1 MKILM
6 LRFQNLNSLQGKWQ
20 IDFRHPAYAN
30 EGIFT
35 ITGATGAGKST
46 ILDAICLALYG
57 ATPRLGDITQGKND
71 IMSRGTGE
79 CFAEVVFAT
88 HIGNFRSFWGQ
99 KRARQKPDGKL
110 QAPKHE
116 IAHFVSD
123 TVKGNIIEEKASKT
137 KGEIER
143 ITGMDF
149 QRFTRAMLLAQGS
162 FSAFLQ
168 ASSDERSPILEQI
181 TGTAIYSDISKKVH
195 EIFAQ
200 SKTKLAELQANL
212 AGAEPL
218 SDEQQQYYT
227 NKLAI
232 TQQEI
237 KQLNQKISSLQA
249 QKDWQAKISKIQE
262 QREIYQQKQRDI
274 HAQLQDFLPQQ
285 QRLTQ
290 GKHAYQLT
298 ADYREY
304 EHIRQ
309 QLSANIDKQQYW
321 QQQSPSL
328 EQRLTQQQQAEQQY
342 RTKHQHA
349 EQQWQDRQSLF
360 QKVREHDYQLHNLAQ
375 QQQALHQQQ
384 QALTAKLQHNHH
396 AYQQQQHALHTCQ
409 QQYQQLTEQHQQL
422 AVFAEHANPL
432 PRLQD
437 LAEQTR
443 QQHQQVQG
451 ISRQIAQAK
460 HQTQTIGNRLAELE
474 QQQQQHATE
483 QQLAQVNR
491 QNFEQT
497 INAFVQ
503 SFCNHLEPNTPTSD
517 ALITS
522 VPSDF
527 IQPLHQVLNQLQHAQ
542 FLLQT
547 LQEQHQRWQT
557 SVADAHQLQQE
568 KTQLT
573 QAISQTQRECQQL
586 LQSEQQQQQTVDLL
600 WQNQQLRHKII
611 NLQHERHALIN
622 GEPCPLCG
630 ATSHPYAK
638 QQPNA
643 ERALSETEQQ
653 LKIAKEK
660 LATTQANRQNSEKK
674 LAQLNQA
681 EQHLNQNQQK
691 IEQHLTELAS
701 MLINQMRDFYQ
712 NYPHLL
718 TFEHIQDWQNANL
731 ATLSTDLSTDLTDF
745 AEQIHQNI
753 DQKQQIIAQLAEYQ
767 RQLDTFNS
775 QKQTLTE
782 KSHKLQHDRHLTEQA
797 QRQAMANEQQ
807 LTAQLEQAN
816 SQLLEIHTKI
826 EQILQPFGHLLSNTV
841 KQVKNSTLAPT
852 LTQLEQKFQQCQ
864 TEQQQLQQLNEHK
877 QQSEKT
883 LLTLQSET
891 EHLTSQNQQLNQ
903 QLSQINQQSEQL
915 KQSRF
920 ALFGDKDVNQAE
932 KALLTQKSQAFE
944 AWQHASQATQQLSQ
958 DWHVLTE
965 NLRQITALI
974 GKQQQTFNQTQQ
986 HFLQKLDDVGFDSI
1000 DAYLQ
1005 ACLTDVEREKLQK
1018 TADALQQQQ
1027 QLTEHKLQE
1036 IHDEYQQLT
1045 AQNLTNLTL
1054 EILEDKLKQ
1063 KQSLFNEKQQL
1074 LGSLSL
1080 NLANNE
1086 RIKQRQAEAVKALQ
1100 THQQQHEQWQH
1111 LHSLIGS
1118 SDGKK
1123 FRNFAQ
1129 GLTFSLMINHANE
1142 QLGKMSE
1149 RYLLVADSEQPLNL
1163 NVIDNYQG
1171 GEVRTSK
1178 NLSGGESFIIS
1189 LALAL
1194 GLSNMASHRM
1204 QVDSLFLDEGFG
1216 TLDDEALDTALDTL
1230 STLQQSGKLI
1240 GVISHIQALKER
1252 ISSKITV
1259 MPTTGGVS
1267 KIVGQ
1272 GVKKLA

>member
-1 MKILM
+1 M
-6 LRFQNLNSLQGKWQ
+6 
-20 IDFRHPAYAN
+20 P
-30 EGIFT
+30 
-35 ITGATGAGKST
+35 
-46 ILDAICLALYG
+46 
-57 ATPRLGDITQGKND
+57 PR
-71 IMSRGTGE
+71 
-79 CFAEVVFAT
+79 
-88 HIGNFRSFWGQ
+88 
-99 KRARQKPDGKL
+99 
-110 QAPKHE
+110 
-116 IAHFVSD
+116 
-123 TVKGNIIEEKASKT
+123 KA
-137 KGEIER
+137 
-143 ITGMDF
+143 
-149 QRFTRAMLLAQGS
+149 
-162 FSAFLQ
+162 
-168 ASSDERSPILEQI
+168 
-181 TGTAIYSDISKKVH
+181 
-195 EIFAQ
+195 
-200 SKTKLAELQANL
+200 
-212 AGAEPL
+212 
-218 SDEQQQYYT
+218 
-227 NKLAI
+227 
-232 TQQEI
+232 
-237 KQLNQKISSLQA
+237 
-249 QKDWQAKISKIQE
+249 
-262 QREIYQQKQRDI
+262 
-274 HAQLQDFLPQQ
+274 
-285 QRLTQ
+285 
-290 GKHAYQLT
+290 
-298 ADYREY
+298 
-304 EHIRQ
+304 
-309 QLSANIDKQQYW
+309 
-321 QQQSPSL
+321 
-328 EQRLTQQQQAEQQY
+328 
-342 RTKHQHA
+342 
-349 EQQWQDRQSLF
+349 
-360 QKVREHDYQLHNLAQ
+360 
-375 QQQALHQQQ
+375 
-384 QALTAKLQHNHH
+384 TAKT
-396 AYQQQQHALHTCQ
+396 A
-409 QQYQQLTEQHQQL
+409 
-422 AVFAEHANPL
+422 
-432 PRLQD
+432 
-437 LAEQTR
+437 
-443 QQHQQVQG
+443 
-451 ISRQIAQAK
+451 
-460 HQTQTIGNRLAELE
+460 
-474 QQQQQHATE
+474 
-483 QQLAQVNR
+483 
-491 QNFEQT
+491 
-497 INAFVQ
+497 
-503 SFCNHLEPNTPTSD
+503 
-517 ALITS
+517 
-522 VPSDF
+522 
-527 IQPLHQVLNQLQHAQ
+527 
-542 FLLQT
+542 
-547 LQEQHQRWQT
+547 
-557 SVADAHQLQQE
+557 
-568 KTQLT
+568 
-573 QAISQTQRECQQL
+573 
-586 LQSEQQQQQTVDLL
+586 
-600 WQNQQLRHKII
+600 
-611 NLQHERHALIN
+611 
-622 GEPCPLCG
+622 
-630 ATSHPYAK
+630 
-638 QQPNA
+638 
-643 ERALSETEQQ
+643 
-653 LKIAKEK
+653 
-660 LATTQANRQNSEKK
+660 KK

-691 IEQHLTELAS
+691 IEQHLTELQS
-701 MLINQMRDFYQ
+701 TIIKQISDFYQ

-731 ATLSTDLSTDLTDF
+731 ATLSTDLSTELTDF

-767 RQLDTFNS
+767 RQLDIFNS

-782 KSHKLQHDRHLTEQA
+782 KSHKLQHERHLTEQA
-797 QRQAMANEQQ
+797 QHQAMANEQQ
-807 LTAQLEQAN
+807 LTAQLEQTN

-852 LTQLEQKFQQCQ
+852 LTQLEQKFQQWE
-864 TEQQQLQQLNEHK
+864 TEQQQLQQLNEHN
-877 QQSEKT
+877 QQSERT

-944 AWQHASQATQQLSQ
+944 AWQQASQATQQLSQ
-958 DWHVLTE
+958 DWHVFTE

-974 GKQQQTFNQTQQ
+974 GKQQQTFNQTQHQ
-986 HFLQKLDDVGFDSI
+986 FFQKLDDFGFADI

-1005 ACLTDVEREKLQK
+1005 ACLTDVEQEQLQK

-1045 AQNLTNLTL
+1045 TQNLTDLTL
-1054 EILEDKLKQ
+1054 AVLEDKLNQ

-1100 THQQQHEQWQH
+1100 THQQQHEQWRH

-1259 MPTTGGVS
+1259 VPTTGGVS